1 MVSNFDLDLADLAD
15 KSTGQRVISGF
26 WRHFVAFFLDYILL
40 GLVGPLPGLLW
51 FDSLV
56 RLGGWGRLIGFLVAI
71 VYFGVLNGAIAS
83 GQTIGKRIMKI
94 KVVDRSSHCIS
105 PGRSFLR
112 FAVLGAPFFL
122 NNLIAPPSVLTSPI
136 GYLLVFIVFGC
147 GGSIIYLSVF
157 NRRTRQSLHDLI
169 VGTFVVRI
177 TPSGHV
183 VGSIWRPH
191 LMVVGGFLVAV
202 IGLSVVMAQL
212 SRHGVFPALLR
223 VQRSIQATGKV
234 HTAGV
239 TVGKKWSI
247 NGGPRQETTYLQTK
261 AVWREPKPDFNSAI
275 RQVASIVLRD
285 YPKAMGMKA
294 IEVTITYGYDIGIC
308 SMWINQTVTR
318 SPSEWSAILAE
329 SSPK

>member
-1 MVSNFDLDLADLAD
+1 MMSNFDLDLADLAD

-26 WRHFVAFFLDYILL
+26 WRRLVAFFLDCMLL
-40 GLVGPLPGLLW
+40 GLVGLVPGLFW

-56 RLGGWGRLIGFLVAI
+56 RLGGWGRLIGFFVAI
-71 VYFGVLNGAIAS
+71 VYFGVLNSAIAR

-94 KVVDRSSHCIS
+94 QVIDRSSHCIS

-112 FAVLGAPFFL
+112 YAVLGAPFFL
-122 NNLIAPPSVLTSPI
+122 NNLIVPPSAVTSPI

-147 GGSIIYLSVF
+147 GGAIIYLSVF

-169 VGTFVVRI
+169 VGTFVARI

-191 LMVVGGFLVAV
+191 LMVVGGILVAV
-202 IGLSVVMAQL
+202 IGLSVAMAQL
-212 SRHGVFPALLR
+212 SRHGVFPELLR

-239 TVGKKWSI
+239 SVGKKWSVK
-247 NGGPRQETTYLQTK
+247 GGPLQETTYLQTK
-261 AVWREPKPDFNSAI
+261 AVWREPKPDFASAT
-275 RQVASIVLRD
+275 RQVASIILRD
-285 YPKAMGMKA
+285 HPKAMGMDA
-294 IEVTITYGYDIGIC
+294 IEVTITYGYDIGIG
-308 SMWINQTVTR
+308 SAWINQTITR